1 MGYSFSTTA
10 AGSFTEVVDKVEA
23 ELAAEGF
30 GVLTRIDMQATL
42 KSKLDVDIPPY
53 LILGACN
60 PPFANRAVAAEPTIG
75 TLLPCNV
82 VVYAGD
88 DNAAPVP
95 VVTRDACTLTFM
107 SYFWDFNVSDHGFTP
122 TPCDSDGTPVWA
134 WGNETLTPGSPGN
147 VWSLRYAVD
156 FRGLTVL
163 T

>member
-82 VVYAGD
+82 VVREDAAADLRVEFMDPAAVLELVDSPEIHDIAGEVR
-88 DNAAPVP
+88 ARLLRV
-95 VVTRDACTLTFM
+95 RDAVAA
-107 SYFWDFNVSDHGFTP
+107 SG
-122 TPCDSDGTPVWA
+122 
-134 WGNETLTPGSPGN
+134 
-147 VWSLRYAVD
+147 
-156 FRGLTVL
+156 
-163 T
+163 